1 MQNSNKTSNHLCIRN
16 KKAKEKK
23 KQYWKQDYKEHIKIK
38 HKKYRTKM
46 LTFNKHI
53 EDKFQS
59 DQEDFRN
66 YGMTGQNNILIDQEI
81 SKNQKKGVIH
91 IPIDSKEKTQG
102 TD

>member
-1 MQNSNKTSNHLCIRN
+1 
-16 KKAKEKK
+16 
-23 KQYWKQDYKEHIKIK
+23 
-38 HKKYRTKM
+38 M

-81 SKNQKKGVIH
+81 SKN
-91 IPIDSKEKTQG
+91 
-102 TD
+102 